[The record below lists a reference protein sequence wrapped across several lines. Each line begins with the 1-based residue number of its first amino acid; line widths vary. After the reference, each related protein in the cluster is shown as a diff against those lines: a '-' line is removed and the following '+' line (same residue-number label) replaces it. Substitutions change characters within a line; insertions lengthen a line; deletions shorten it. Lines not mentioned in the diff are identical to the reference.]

1 MKKRLFLLFGI
12 TILVVVFT
20 FYQQKNSQGL
30 KIGFL
35 ANWNYDNQANKNIR
49 DSLLKAVYH
58 FNYIFRPDLVVA
70 GGDYAQNQASLE
82 EILSIFEKIRA
93 TKLYVLG
100 NQENQENNLI
110 KKKIK
115 ETSTNS
121 DFYYSQI
128 VKNIRIIILNSNQ
141 NNTEENLGLINE
153 EQIKWLKKEL
163 QQPEPV
169 LIFSH
174 HSFLETP
181 CKDDWQQNIANS
193 DELQKLIKDYHKKI
207 IAVFSQNETQ
217 DYIVKKS
224 GVPYLA
230 IGGFDNETTLG
241 RFSEIIIKQ
250 DPESENLIEIELKN
264 QGKNS
269 STYKIKRNLE
279 ISTKTRIKN
288 IEKEVDLKNK
298 KWFDLEDE
306 NYSLGVLSDYP
317 SGEPNL
323 NITENGNLVVAYENK
338 NEQDQIQVKIFKN
351 NQWSNLADKK
361 YPDGLISLGKGGN
374 PRITTQGEDVFV
386 IFTELD
392 HDRKIRLLKWNNEKQ
407 EWEELSAEGFISDK
421 PGHEATLVFNENNEV
436 LYVAYAE
443 DINSFSKQNILKI
456 KKWDGENWQNIPVP
470 FNQLAQFSGSSLD
483 EVELK
488 VSEIDGTVYLAYEE
502 QTILQS
508 KRNIVQVK
516 KLVNSQWQ
524 DLNLDEVYLNQI
536 TQVDG
541 FSPSLALDKQDNLYL
556 SFIQNNQEKV
566 HVYKFN
572 QENWQNITPENQTG
586 QSIEPFITVNE
597 KGVLYLGRSEFKE
610 DAVVFK
616 RSEENCIKTG
626 AWRVRVQKY
635 ENDLWFDCE
644 DEFNYNGYI
653 SKSSGKGDP
662 ALKTFG
668 NDLFIVISDEE
679 NNYAARV
686 KKYID

>member
-1 MKKRLFLLFGI
+1 MKKTFVLFLSVL
-12 TILVVVFT
+12 ILVIIFV
-20 FYQQKNSQGL
+20 FYQQKNSQTL

-35 ANWNYDNQANKNIR
+35 ANWNYNSQTNKNTK
-49 DSLLKAVYH
+49 DLLLKTVYH
-58 FNYIFRPDLVVA
+58 FNYIFRPDLVVV
-70 GGDYAQNQASLE
+70 GGNYAQNQSSLK
-82 EILSIFEKIRA
+82 EILPVFEKIRDA
-93 TKLYVLG
+93 KLYVLG
-100 NQENQENNLI
+100 NQENQKDNPI
-110 KKKIK
+110 KEKIK
-115 ETSTNS
+115 EKSANS
-121 DFYYSQI
+121 NFYYSQI
-128 VKNIRIIILNSNQ
+128 FKNIRIIILDSNQ
-141 NNTEENLGLINE
+141 NNSGENLGLVNK
-153 EQIKWLKKEL
+153 EQIEWLKEEL
-163 QQPEPV
+163 KQPEPV

-181 CKDDWQQNIANS
+181 CRDDWQENIANS
-193 DELQKLIKDYHKKI
+193 DELQELIKNYHKKI

-217 DYIVKKS
+217 DYIIKKS

-230 IGGFDNETTLG
+230 IGGFSNETTLG
-241 RFSEIIIKQ
+241 RFSEIIIDQ
-250 DPESENLIEIELKN
+250 DPENEDLIEIELKN

-269 STYKIKRNLE
+269 STYKIKRNLK

-288 IEKEVDLKNK
+288 IEKEVDQKGK
-298 KWFDLEDE
+298 KWLDLEDE

-323 NITENGNLVVAYENK
+323 NITENGAVVVAYENK
-338 NEQDQIQVKIFKN
+338 DQQDKIQVKIFKN
-351 NQWSNLADKK
+351 NRWSSLADEK

-374 PRITTQGEDVFV
+374 PRITTQGENIFV

-392 HDRKIRLLKWNNEKQ
+392 YDRKIRLLKWNNENQK
-407 EWEELSAEGFISDK
+407 WEELSDKGFISDK
-421 PGHEATLVFNENNEV
+421 PSHEATLVFDENNKA

-456 KKWDGENWQNIPVP
+456 KKWNGENWQDFPVP
-470 FNQLAQFSGSSLD
+470 FSQLAQFSGSSLD

-488 VSEIDGTVYLAYEE
+488 ISEIDGTVYLTYEE

-586 QSIEPFITVNE
+586 QSIEPFITINE

-610 DAVVFK
+610 DAVIFK
-616 RSEENCIKTG
+616 KSEENCIKTG

-635 ENDLWFDCE
+635 ENDIWLDCE

-662 ALKTFG
+662 ALKTFN
-668 NDLFIVISDEE
+668 NDLFLVISDEE
-679 NNYAARV
+679 NDYAARV
-686 KKYID
+686 KKYTD